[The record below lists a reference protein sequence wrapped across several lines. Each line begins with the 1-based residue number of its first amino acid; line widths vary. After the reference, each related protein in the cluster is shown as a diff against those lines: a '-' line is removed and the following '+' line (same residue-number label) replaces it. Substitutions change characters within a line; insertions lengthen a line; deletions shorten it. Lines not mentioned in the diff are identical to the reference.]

1 MTGIVEKKIDNYR
14 FNFEKLEVWKSSIVF
29 AKNVYEIVNKF
40 PIEERYG
47 LMSQMKRAAISI
59 SSNIAEGSA
68 KQSLK
73 DQARFTEIAFGS
85 LLELLNQFILAYE
98 LSFIT
103 EHDLSI
109 IRTEIESLSR
119 QINALKNSQIRR
131 SNEK

>member
-1 MTGIVEKKIDNYR
+1 MTGIAEKKTDNYR

-29 AKNVYEIVNKF
+29 AKNVYGIVNKF
-40 PIEERYG
+40 PTEERYG
-47 LMSQMKRAAISI
+47 LTSQMKRAAISI

-85 LLELLNQFILAYE
+85 LLELLNQFILAFE

-103 EHDLSI
+103 DNELLI
-109 IRTEIESLSR
+109 IREQIEILSR
-119 QINALKNSQIRR
+119 QINGLKNSQIRR
-131 SNEK
+131 FNEK